1 MNKQYLDKIDGVL
14 SSKFDSLG
22 VEDYKELFGIC
33 LIDSPCDPHGE
44 PSHVFDPETGGIM
57 SVNELNGS
65 DYVIISSK
73 QLLRVLKQTKRKLK
87 NIIGLEYLNL
97 EEVIKKSPAKLKD
110 TADEICQHLKKVHL
124 NGYSSLEAFVRKTDT
139 DDPGLFEAIKKRSKT
154 EKLRW
159 DI

>member
-73 QLLRVLKQTKRKLK
+73 QLLRVH
-87 NIIGLEYLNL
+87 
-97 EEVIKKSPAKLKD
+97 